1 MSNCDHGYAGQW
13 PSGGGGNGSFG
24 SNCYSYTPYYPFM
37 TTYYWDLVFTPG
49 GTAYRINRLTGEV
62 WVQRFSTSSWEKIEE
77 EKLKEMEPTG
87 K

>member
-1 MSNCDHGYAGQW
+1 
-13 PSGGGGNGSFG
+13 
-24 SNCYSYTPYYPFM
+24 M